1 MSREILIVAVGT
13 WMIIDNKRKFLNLV
27 GLRKIQS

>member
-1 MSREILIVAVGT
+1 MNREILIVAVGT
-13 WMIIDNKRKFLNLV
+13 WMIIDNKRKFFNLV